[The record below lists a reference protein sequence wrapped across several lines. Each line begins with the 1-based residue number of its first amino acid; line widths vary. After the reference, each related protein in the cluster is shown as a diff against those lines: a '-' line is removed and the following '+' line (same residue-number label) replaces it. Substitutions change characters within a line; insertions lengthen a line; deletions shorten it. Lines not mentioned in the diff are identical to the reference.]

1 MYLEKIYKY
10 SKEQNN
16 ANSDISKAIIEEIVT
31 NKIFDLSV
39 SELAKK
45 SQCSQPTVSRYIKN
59 VLEAESYRTLV
70 LQLNKEVISYFENNF
85 NKNNYFENN
94 QTILN
99 DIKTTLA
106 CLIQIDV
113 EKAAKLI
120 VNAEKINVSSI
131 GGNMALKHEIEHKL
145 SQIGKYVMIGP
156 DWHQQLI
163 NLNFMQ
169 KNDVVIAVSYS
180 GDKFEMNKVIEKA
193 NEKGVKVISLTG
205 PYESNLKKN
214 STFAFEIHS
223 KDAKY
228 RSFSFTSRLC
238 AFAIWEVIFKNI
250 LALDIVTS
258 DVIEAWKWEQH

>member
-1 MYLEKIYKY
+1 MYLERIYKY

-16 ANSDISKAIIEEIVT
+16 VNADISKAIIEEIIS
-31 NKIFDLSV
+31 NKVFDLSV
-39 SELAKK
+39 SELAEK
-45 SQCSQPTVSRYIKN
+45 SQCSQPSVSRYIKN
-59 VLEAESYRTLV
+59 VLEVESYRTLV
-70 LQLNKEVISYFENNF
+70 LQLNKEIISYFENNF
-85 NKNNYFENN
+85 NKNNYVENN
-94 QTILN
+94 QSILN
-99 DIKTTLA
+99 DIKATLTY
-106 CLIQIDV
+106 LSQTDV
-113 EKAAKLI
+113 EAAAKLI
-120 VNAEKINVSSI
+120 VDAEKINVTAI
-131 GGNMALKHEIEHKL
+131 GGNIALKYEIEHKL

-163 NLNFMQ
+163 NINFMQ
-169 KNDVVIAVSYS
+169 KSDVLIAISYS

-193 NEKGVKVISLTG
+193 NEKGIKVISLTG
-205 PYESNLKKN
+205 PYDSNLKTN

-258 DVIEAWKWEQH
+258 DVIEAWKWQQN